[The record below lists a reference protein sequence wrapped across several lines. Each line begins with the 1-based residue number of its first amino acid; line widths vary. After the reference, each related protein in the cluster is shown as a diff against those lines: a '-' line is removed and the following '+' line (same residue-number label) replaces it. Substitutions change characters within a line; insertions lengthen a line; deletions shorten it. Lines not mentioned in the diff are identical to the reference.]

1 MTKRSKYTLQQLLDE
16 VKQTTPSFY
25 EGQIF
30 ETLKSIYPSTKTPRY
45 KKNITYKDI
54 SFTKP
59 LASSR
64 KAKENF
70 IKEGSP
76 VKDFFKNTTK
86 GDFLRVV
93 ETDGKVAKCINL
105 SLKEDIRED
114 YYSNDEDNIIFDYFM
129 IANGTVKHFKRKNV
143 DKYFIEQ

>member
-30 ETLKSIYPSTKTPRY
+30 ET
-45 KKNITYKDI
+45 
-54 SFTKP
+54 

-114 YYSNDEDNIIFDYFM
+114 YYSNDEDNIILDYFM